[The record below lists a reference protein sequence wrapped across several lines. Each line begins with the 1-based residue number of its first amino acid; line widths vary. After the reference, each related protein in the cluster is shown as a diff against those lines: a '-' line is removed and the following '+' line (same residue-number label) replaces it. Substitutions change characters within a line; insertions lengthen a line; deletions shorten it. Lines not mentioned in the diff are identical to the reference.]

1 MIDPNFHK
9 IYQTSLHLLNSNGF
23 ENTTMDQLAN
33 ASQLE
38 TADFLKHFSSKEQII
53 QTFYIQNCTE
63 LELKAQSLI
72 QQSTSFEER
81 FKKLLQYRLL
91 SLKPHRESVVNVSI
105 LAINPKSPL
114 SAFGKSSADL
124 RSKCILMIE
133 QMIDGS
139 DFCCHP
145 ELKKFVPTL
154 LWFYMGAILFYW
166 IHDESEDTQQSFKL
180 VDSLTPLVL
189 KIISTSRFSF
199 AASAVKPVIKLLND
213 FIILK
218 N

>member
-1 MIDPNFHK
+1 MIHPDFQK

-23 ENTTMDQLAN
+23 ENTTMDQLAQ
-33 ASQLE
+33 ASQLKTSE
-38 TADFLKHFSSKEQII
+38 FEKHFSSKEHII
-53 QTFYIQNCTE
+53 QTFYIQNCEE
-63 LELKAQSLI
+63 LELKAKSLS
-72 QQSTSFEER
+72 QESNSFEEC
-81 FKKLLQYRLL
+81 FKKLLHYRLT
-91 SLKPHRESVVNVSI
+91 SLKPHRESVVNVSM

-114 SAFGKSSADL
+114 SAFGSSSADL
-124 RSKCILMIE
+124 RNKCIHMID
-133 QMIDGS
+133 QLIDGS

-166 IHDESEDTQQSFKL
+166 VHDESEDTQHSVKL
-180 VDSLTPLVL
+180 VDSLTPLIL

-213 FIILK
+213 FIK
-218 N
+218 VK